1 MIIGRMEGNHNPQV
15 LYAEDVNEM
24 AAALGELELRASLI
38 AHVLPSLLAS
48 MFRNDGAV
56 KFLAGS
62 TSASSQQE
70 EHILTWAWYSEV

>member
-1 MIIGRMEGNHNPQV
+1 
-15 LYAEDVNEM
+15 M

-62 TSASSQQE
+62 TYASKPAAYF
-70 EHILTWAWYSEV
+70 HVGLV